1 MRDIRDYHISAED
14 LGALAQQAGVKRLA
28 LTHLSPPVE
37 QKLLVRSFFKRPIAA
52 RYTGEIIV
60 GRDGTRIVIPLL

>member
-14 LGALAQQAGVKRLA
+14 LGALAQQARVKRLA

-37 QKLLVRSFFKRPIAA
+37 QRFLVRSFFKKPIVV
-52 RYTGEIIV
+52 RYTGEIVV
-60 GRDGTRIVIPLL
+60 GRDGTRIVIPQ